1 MHDDRQ
7 KPLFVLLDGPVTVR
21 LDIADILS
29 KNVYD
34 LCANVSSNWIFI
46 HVLYGVMFITRRLSI
61 LGYTLNE
68 QTN

>member
-29 KNVYD
+29 KQRVRFMCKCFFKLD
-34 LCANVSSNWIFI
+34 LCTCTIWGYAYYTASEYI
-46 HVLYGVMFITRRLSI
+46 RLHI
-61 LGYTLNE
+61 A
-68 QTN
+68 